1 MQRTRKRWS
10 LLALLLTLA
19 MLAAACGS
27 DSDSATGDTTNATTD
42 SSAAEGEPEGEAEAM
57 MGGTVSHGLIEPSF
71 IDSYN
76 VQDSEGYLA
85 ARLLYDGLTDLNE
98 DLEAVPAVASEWST
112 EDNITWQF
120 TLRDDVTFHNGDPVT
135 AQSFVDAFNRVADP
149 ANVSDVAYYGSTIT
163 GIEGWAAVEAGEATE
178 VTGAVAVDDTHLTI
192 TLAGPYPLLPKALAH
207 PVFSPVDLAAVEAGG
222 DGYGDAPV
230 GNGPYMM
237 NGSWEHDVQISLAR
251 YDGYYG
257 DPGMA
262 DQIDLKIYDSIE
274 TMYLEAQA
282 GSVDIADVPPEN
294 IATAETDFPGR
305 FVQLASGS
313 YNYLGLPTDQAPYD
327 NADIRKALAMAID
340 RDTITEQIFSGG
352 RAPADRFVP
361 PLAPGAGEA
370 CENVIYDPDAAKAL
384 FDGAGGIP
392 GDKVTV
398 YFNSG
403 GGHEQWIQAV
413 ANNWQQ
419 TFGIES
425 TFVAQEFAPYL
436 DQLQAGDVDGP
447 FRLGW
452 NWDLPSAENFLS
464 PLFLTGATDN
474 HSHYDNPEFNAA
486 IEAFRLAPTE
496 EEGFPALATAQ
507 DILCQD
513 MPVIPITFGNEQRV
527 YSDMVDNVQLSVFGY
542 VLLEDVEVVG

>member
-10 LLALLLTLA
+10 LPALLLTLA

-27 DSDSATGDTTNATTD
+27 DDDSSTGTDDTTGGSTTD
-42 SSAAEGEPEGEAEAM
+42 SSVEEGEAAPM
-57 MGGTVSHGLIEPSF
+57 TGGTISNGIIEPTF

-76 VQDSEGYLA
+76 VQDSEGFVA
-85 ARLLYDGLTDLNE
+85 ARLIFDGLTDLNE
-98 DLEAVPAVASEWST
+98 GLEAVPAVASEWTT
-112 EDNITWQF
+112 EDNITWEF

-135 AQSFVDAFNRVADP
+135 AQSFVDAFNRVANP
-149 ANVSDVAYYGSTIT
+149 NNVSDVAYYGSVIT
-163 GIEGWAAVEAGEATE
+163 GIQGWAEVEAGEATE

-192 TLAGPYPLLPKALAH
+192 TLTGPYPLLPKAMAH

-222 DGYGDAPV
+222 DSYGDAPV

-237 NGSWEHDVQISLAR
+237 NGPWEHDVQISVVR

-257 DPGMA
+257 DPGLA
-262 DQIDLKIYDSIE
+262 DQIDFKIYDSIE

-282 GSVDIADVPPEN
+282 GSVDIAEVPPEN

-313 YNYLGLPTDQAPYD
+313 YNYLGLPIDQAPYD
-327 NADIRKALAMAID
+327 NPDIRKALAMAID
-340 RDTITEQIFSGG
+340 RDTIAEQIFSGG

-370 CENVIYDPDAAKAL
+370 CGNLTYDPDAAKAM
-384 FDGAGGIP
+384 FDAAGGIP
-392 GDKVTV
+392 GGKVTI

-403 GGHEQWIQAV
+403 GGHEQWVQAV
-413 ANNWQQ
+413 ANGWQQ

-425 TFVAQEFAPYL
+425 EFVAQEFAPYL

-452 NWDLPSAENFLS
+452 QWDLPSAENFLS

-474 HSHYDNPEFNAA
+474 HSHYGNPDFDAA
-486 IEAFRLAPTE
+486 IEAFKLAPSE
-496 EEGFPALATAQ
+496 EEGYPSLATAQ
-507 DILCQD
+507 DIVCED
-513 MPVIPITFGNEQRV
+513 MPVIPMFFGNEQRV
-527 YSDMVDNVQLSVFGY
+527 YTEAVDNVQLSVFGY
-542 VLLEDVEVVG
+542 VVLEDVEAVGQ